1 MTERKENICHQ
12 LGCPAACCRDVLMV
26 VTKDEINSCFPR
38 AKQVRLSE
46 MDELWSSEQYGVYW
60 CWDPLSQG
68 FAIRIVG
75 ECPNLTN
82 DLSCGIYSYRPKA
95 CADTPVGSSY
105 CNNKRRKIRLDPVDI
120 KLIPPSSIS

>member
-1 MTERKENICHQ
+1 
-12 LGCPAACCRDVLMV
+12 MV
-26 VTKDEINSCFPR
+26 VTKDEIGRCFPG
-38 AKQVRLSE
+38 AKQVGVTQ
-46 MDELWSSEQYGVYW
+46 MGELWDSQRNGVYW

-75 ECPNLTN
+75 ACPNLTN

-105 CNNKRRKIRLDPVDI
+105 CNNKRRRIGLDPVDVM
-120 KLIPPSSIS
+120 LIPPSSIF